1 MTDRNAATV
10 VFSSLG
16 RRQVVADFRGG
27 TLTSDAGALLLREAD
42 RHLGLID
49 ALHRAIP
56 DPRHPFFTVHQQRHM
71 LAQRIFALALG
82 YEDLNDHTGLRVDP
96 VLQAATG
103 RGVNPKAPLAS
114 TSTLCRLEN
123 RVDRAS
129 LVRISQAFVETF
141 IASFPTPPEELI
153 LDFDATDDPVHG
165 NQEQRFYHGYYG
177 GYCFLPLYVFCGEQL
192 LVSYLRPAN
201 VDGATHA
208 WAILALLVKRLRQV
222 WPQVKIVFRG
232 DSGFCRWRML
242 RWCDRHQVGYLV
254 GLIKN
259 PVLMRNAEPW
269 VFAAADGFA
278 AGHQKQR
285 LFGEFLYAA
294 GTWEKLRRVIVK
306 AEYLPDGPNTRFVT
320 TNLGGDPQDLYDRV
334 YCARGE
340 MENRIKEQQLG
351 LFADRTSCTDFQA
364 NQFRVLLSAAAYVL
378 LEYIRRVALAG
389 TLLAQAQVATIRS
402 RLLKVGAR
410 VSASVRRLLVQLP
423 SAMPLRELFLQ
434 VAARLTAA
442 PPAPAAVT
450 PASG

>member
-1 MTDRNAATV
+1 MTDRNPDTV
-10 VFSSLG
+10 LFSSLQ

-42 RHLGLID
+42 RRLGLID

-71 LAQRIFALALG
+71 LAQRIFGLALG
-82 YEDLNDHTGLRVDP
+82 YEDLNDHAALRVDP
-96 VLQAATG
+96 VLQAATE
-103 RGVNPKAPLAS
+103 RGVDPKLLLAS

-123 RVDRAS
+123 RVDRAAM
-129 LVRISQAFVETF
+129 VRIAKAFVETF
-141 IASFPTPPEELI
+141 IASFATPPEELN

-165 NQEQRFYHGYYG
+165 HQEQRFYHGYYG

-192 LVSYLRPAN
+192 LVPYLRPAN

-208 WAILALLVKRLRQV
+208 WAILALLVKRFRQV
-222 WPQVKIVFRG
+222 WPQVRIIFRG
-232 DSGFCRWRML
+232 DSDFCRRRIL

-254 GLIKN
+254 GLPGN
-259 PVLMRNAEPW
+259 AVLTRNAEPW
-269 VFAAADGFA
+269 VFASAEGFA
-278 AGHQKQR
+278 VSGQKQR

-306 AEYLPDGPNTRFVT
+306 AEHLPDGPPTRFVV
-320 TNLGGDPQDLYDRV
+320 TNLAGDPADLYDRV

-351 LFADRTSCTDFQA
+351 LFADRTSCCDFQA

-378 LEYIRRVALAG
+378 LEYIRRVGLAG

-410 VSASVRRLLVQLP
+410 VSVSVRRLLVQLP
-423 SAMPLRELFLQ
+423 TAMPLRELFVQ
-434 VAARLTAA
+434 VAARLIVR
-442 PPAPAAVT
+442 PASPTVA